1 MNLYENPY
9 RNFEL
14 VYVPIW
20 MKYSE
25 NMMGI
30 YFVENK
36 VDLSDFLLI
45 WKLNGFSSK
54 LKENEANYIG
64 YE

>member
-1 MNLYENPY
+1 
-9 RNFEL
+9 
-14 VYVPIW
+14 